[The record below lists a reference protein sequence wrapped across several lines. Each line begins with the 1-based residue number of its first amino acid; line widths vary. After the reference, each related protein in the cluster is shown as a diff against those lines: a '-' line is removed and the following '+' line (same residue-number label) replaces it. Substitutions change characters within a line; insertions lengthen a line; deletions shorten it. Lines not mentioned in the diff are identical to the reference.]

1 MGVQRV
7 SKKDLIDEYLYR
19 PPSPKQKKKVDKKK
33 LGEKSKKKKLTF
45 ELCPFA

>member
-7 SKKDLIDEYLYR
+7 SKKDLIDEYLHR
-19 PPSPKQKKKVDKKK
+19 PPSPKQKKKLTKKVV
-33 LGEKSKKKKLTF
+33 EKAKKQKLTF